1 MQETEVQKW
10 GKSNTVPSSQRLYSL
25 GTKQKKDDLR
35 VKSRIISDA
44 EHLFMWLL
52 ATRMPS
58 LEKGLFRSSA
68 DCFIGL
74 FPILILSYISY
85 LYILEITTWS
95 DTTFCKTD
103 N

>member
-1 MQETEVQKW
+1 
-10 GKSNTVPSSQRLYSL
+10 
-25 GTKQKKDDLR
+25 
-35 VKSRIISDA
+35 
-44 EHLFMWLL
+44 MWLL
-52 ATRMPS
+52 ATCMTS

-68 DCFIGL
+68 DFFIGL

>member
-44 EHLFMWLL
+44 EHLFM
-52 ATRMPS
+52 
-58 LEKGLFRSSA
+58 
-68 DCFIGL
+68 
-74 FPILILSYISY
+74 
-85 LYILEITTWS
+85 
-95 DTTFCKTD
+95 
-103 N
+103 